1 MAAPGLLGLPI
12 ARDALRD
19 LTKFDIRTLP
29 RVAMLQQAETKRW
42 VLSATDSG
50 GCRPAMG
57 HAVAFVALQSAT
69 KYRTQRIDTPYIN
82 SIHRTVVASALVRFE
97 IFRMESTCDL
107 LVSLHW
113 IEPQGGNAKPS
124 HRWQNLFNQQ
134 RGSLEVPLWE
144 DSHLAL
150 RDVVMPK
157 FFTRAAEEIKIPEF
171 LHDGVVRITHAV
183 CCTNCKHAH
192 FYDASDIDIAIPRP
206 GSSSAVKKAPS
217 KAKQPKR
224 KAEEPQNAAVVI
236 EPAAAP
242 LPLGDVEVGQLAL

>member
-1 MAAPGLLGLPI
+1 MGAVSVMCKERWRPRPRQPGNQTRRPTLLEWAGCTKEMIREAVGAPPPKARRILKQEQVTNMAAPGLLGLPI
-12 ARDALRD
+12 TRDALRD
-19 LTKFDIRTLP
+19 LTKFDIRTFP
-29 RVAMLQQAETKRW
+29 RVAMLQQAGTQRW

-157 FFTRAAEEIKIPEF
+157 FFTRAAEK
-171 LHDGVVRITHAV
+171 
-183 CCTNCKHAH
+183 
-192 FYDASDIDIAIPRP
+192 
-206 GSSSAVKKAPS
+206 
-217 KAKQPKR
+217 
-224 KAEEPQNAAVVI
+224 
-236 EPAAAP
+236 
-242 LPLGDVEVGQLAL
+242 